1 MGAHPPARRTI
12 VKVCGLTRL
21 EDARAAIDAGADWLG
36 FVVRGGTDR
45 HLEPRAAADIIRAL
59 PDVIAVAVMVASG
72 PDEALA
78 TAQAIG
84 ARRIQLHQVDP
95 AQWPEGFPLP
105 VAFAVPV
112 TSEGRL
118 TSRLPAAN
126 DLVLLDR
133 AHETKAGG
141 TGQSFPWETAVA
153 LAARR
158 PVMLAGGLGPHNVG
172 MAVERVQPF
181 GVDASTRLEISPGIK
196 DHELMRRFVA
206 VVRAEDARR
215 GAA

>member
-1 MGAHPPARRTI
+1 MDDLPARRTV

-21 EDARAAIDAGADWLG
+21 EDARIAVEAGADWLG

-45 HLEPRAAADIIRAL
+45 QVEAAVAAEIVRAL
-59 PDVIAVAVMVASG
+59 PEVTAVAVMVGPS

-78 TAQAIG
+78 TARAIG
-84 ARRIQLHQVDP
+84 ARRIQLHRVDP
-95 AQWPEGFPLP
+95 AEWPQHFPLP

-118 TSRLPAAN
+118 MSRLPAPG
-126 DLVLLDR
+126 DLVLLDT
-133 AHETKAGG
+133 AHETKPGG

-172 MAVERVQPF
+172 MAIERVQPF
-181 GVDASTRLEISPGIK
+181 GVDASSRLELSPGIK
-196 DHELMRRFVA
+196 DHALVRRFVA
-206 VVRAEDARR
+206 MVRAEDAKR